1 MARPPEDLNIL
12 VAVTDLEE
20 IWLPL
25 VDEPIGSIVQQVHE
39 SDPEIDR
46 LVGSPRRILAFR
58 TFAYIRVGILLGS
71 LLVDRDVDSD
81 AAASWAERLLRE
93 PDVHEQVTAEILAIA
108 EEIAADPGYE
118 DDPPLGP
125 DDAERA
131 RFRDFAKRRLA
142 TDA

>member
-1 MARPPEDLNIL
+1 VATYED
-12 VAVTDLEE
+12 DLW
-20 IWLPL
+20 IPL
-25 VDEPIGSIVQQVHE
+25 VDEPIGTVVAEIQSEH
-39 SDPEIDR
+39 PEILQ
-46 LVGSPRRILAFR
+46 LVDSPRRVLAFR

-93 PDVHEQVTAEILAIA
+93 PEVRDQVAAEILAVA
-108 EEIAADPGYE
+108 KEIAADPAYAN
-118 DDPPLGP
+118 DPPLGP

-131 RFRDFAKRRLA
+131 RFRDFVKRRLA